1 MQYDSKE
8 ILKPK
13 SLIQVGINLPHRKNT
28 AEMEPKP
35 IDMPKTVTIPLKQNI
50 GAACDCLVEVGAR
63 VKAGT
68 KIGDSENNF
77 SSPIYS
83 SVSGTVTAI
92 TTIPDSFGGAVSAIV
107 IEADSETEYE
117 EFTPPVIECAEDL
130 IKAARDC
137 GLVGLG
143 GAGFPAHIKLAGA
156 LTGNIDTLII
166 NAAECEPYIT
176 SDYRTCMDNF
186 QDVCDGV
193 YLLKKTLAIRNV
205 IIAIENNKPD
215 AIKKLYE
222 VVTDHKDK
230 NNTVKLM
237 RLKSAYPQGAEKVLV
252 YNATKRKIPLGKLP
266 SDVGCIVMNITS
278 VAVLN
283 NFIRTGEPLISKCI
297 TVDGD
302 AVHNPQNLIVPI
314 GIAVEDVLN
323 YCGYDA
329 ENTEKILYGGPM
341 MGVAIKD
348 TSAVITK
355 QNNALLAFKADNRP
369 SSTPCIR
376 CGKCASVCPMN
387 LTPAKVE
394 TAVNRNNKEA
404 LQSLNINYC
413 IECGSCSFTCPAY
426 RPLTQSMRLAKAVL
440 RRENNAK

>member
-1 MQYDSKE
+1 MQYDRKE

-13 SLIQVGINLPHRKNT
+13 PLIQVGIDLPHRKNT
-28 AEMEPKP
+28 AEMEPKI
-35 IDMPKTVTIPLKQNI
+35 IDTPKTVTIPLKQNI
-50 GAACDCLVEVGAR
+50 GAPCDCLVEKGAH
-63 VKAGT
+63 VLIGT
-68 KIGDSENNF
+68 KLGDSENNF

-83 SVSGTVTAI
+83 SVSGTVIDI
-92 TTIPDSFGGAVSAIV
+92 TSVPDSFGGTTPAVL
-107 IEADSETEYE
+107 IESDGKNESEN
-117 EFTPPVIECAEDL
+117 FTPPEIECAEDL

-156 LTGNIDTLII
+156 LKGNIDTLII

-186 QDVCDGV
+186 SDVCDGV
-193 YLLKKTLAIRNV
+193 YLIKKILAIRNV
-205 IIAIENNKPD
+205 IIAVENNKPE

-230 NNTVKLM
+230 NNTVRLL
-237 RLKSAYPQGAEKVLV
+237 RLKSKYPQGAEKVLV
-252 YNATKRKIPLGKLP
+252 YNATKRKIPFGKLP
-266 SDVGCIVMNITS
+266 SDVGCIVMNVTS

-283 NFIRTGEPLISKCI
+283 KYIRTGEPLVSKCI
-297 TVDGD
+297 TVDGS
-302 AVHNPQNLIVPI
+302 AVENPQNLIVPI
-314 GIAVEDVLN
+314 GISVEEVLN
-323 YCGYDA
+323 YCGYDK

-341 MGVAIKD
+341 MGIAVNAD
-348 TSAVITK
+348 SAVITK
-355 QNNALLAFKADNRP
+355 QNNAVLAFKNEESPA
-369 SSTPCIR
+369 STPCIR
-376 CGKCASVCPMN
+376 CGKCAAACPMN

-394 TAVNRNNKEA
+394 TAVNKGNVEA
-404 LQSLNINYC
+404 IKALNVNYC

-426 RPLTQSMRLAKAVL
+426 RPLTQSMRLSKGIL